1 LRLRRFAQE
10 KFWRKSPFLLMKN
23 HCLPMKNL
31 NLLMRSH
38 HHLLPHRQS
47 PLHCM
52 ALHRQAHLLQD
63 HLHHHLLIFLHQE
76 REQEG
81 NRNQDDQHQ
90 KDSAENQ
97 RYLWNKALLLHLE
110 MGAEME
116 MGEEVKKVQMDLL
129 EELEA

>member
-1 LRLRRFAQE
+1 
-10 KFWRKSPFLLMKN
+10 MV
-23 HCLPMKNL
+23 
-31 NLLMRSH
+31 
-38 HHLLPHRQS
+38 
-47 PLHCM
+47 
-52 ALHRQAHLLQD
+52 LHRQAHLLQD

-110 MGAEME
+110 MGVEMEVEEEGGMEMAEEAEME
-116 MGEEVKKVQMDLL
+116 EEVKKVQMDLL